1 MKRALKGKLAIL
13 LALVL
18 VVSLFAGCGGNK
30 GSAPTETTTP
40 ATETK
45 QTETTQQEATQ
56 EETKEEKLSMVMIT
70 DAGGL
75 GDKGFNDIVW
85 KGLEKAR
92 DQLGYEIAVI
102 ESSEAAQYGPNIAA
116 AAEQGYDIV
125 VCVGYLFTDILPQ
138 IAPQYPETRFVM
150 IDGAVEGDN
159 VYSYKFE
166 LQQAGFLAGALAG
179 LKSESN
185 KFGVV
190 GGMEIPEVVAWA
202 SGFAAGVKTTR
213 PDGEV
218 NFTYVGS
225 FGDPG
230 KAKELALTHF
240 SNGAD
245 ICMEITSGGAIGV
258 IEAARDA
265 NKMFIATDSSKDA
278 LAPGHEFTAALAKR
292 DEAVFAVAKMIKEGS
307 AKPGITYLSMKDGI
321 FGLPDNT
328 EERYGSE
335 AAQTIKKLQDMILSG
350 ELVVPKTVEE
360 LQSYVPPALN

>member
-1 MKRALKGKLAIL
+1 MKRVLKGKLAIL
-13 LALVL
+13 LSLVL
-18 VVSLFAGCGGNK
+18 VVSLFAGCGSDNK
-30 GSAPTETTTP
+30 PTPAETTKP
-40 ATETK
+40 AE
-45 QTETTQQEATQ
+45 ETTQAQATQQ

-75 GDKGFNDIVW
+75 GDKGFNDIIW

-92 DQLGYEIAVI
+92 DELGYEIAVI

-125 VCVGYLFTDILPQ
+125 VCVGYLFTDVLGQ
-138 IAPQYPETRFVM
+138 VAPQYPDTRFVM

-190 GGMEIPEVVAWA
+190 GGMEIPEVIAWA
-202 SGFAAGVKTTR
+202 SGFAAGAKTTR
-213 PDGEV
+213 SDADV

-230 KAKELALTHF
+230 KAKELALAHF

-245 ICMEITSGGAIGV
+245 ICMEISSGGAIGV

-265 NKMFIATDSSKDA
+265 NKYFVATDSSKDE

-321 FGLPDNT
+321 FGLPENT

-335 AAQTIKKLQDMILSG
+335 AAATVKKLQEKILSG
-350 ELVVPKTVEE
+350 ELVVPKTIEQLAEYEPPE
-360 LQSYVPPALN
+360 LN